1 MCLQKQNE
9 PDHNLCPVDWALLAE
24 AYIIRN
30 TKSLKGI
37 NEYKAK
43 VRKEGQANAIILD
56 SGYSSCF
63 SGLEKP
69 V

>member
-1 MCLQKQNE
+1 MCLKKQHE
-9 PDHNLCPVDWALLAE
+9 PDHNLCPVDWALLGE

-30 TKSLKGI
+30 TKSLKGF
-37 NEYKAK
+37 YKYQAK
-43 VRKEGQANAIILD
+43 VRKEGQANAITLG
-56 SGYSSCF
+56 SGCSSCF